1 VSDARSR
8 PLSTLTRPRSRHC
21 EQNWHSFPAPDGSH
35 GIGIPISEAAFCS
48 PRCRCVVQPSPRL
61 QGRADWIGD
70 RDARPVHCTQGA
82 WEDMVPCT
90 PSRAGAQVPPLP
102 LPITLNL
109 HQRGAPGLVSRRL
122 FCLLPL
128 LLLFRASPLPSCFS
142 PLSTPH
148 QHLRFTRLAFLSS
161 SPPASTESA
170 SCGLQRHAQIQRRE
184 ALLSFPPASRSA
196 CFHPAIALGTHPCHA
211 RRQLL

>member
-1 VSDARSR
+1 MSDARPR
-8 PLSTLTRPRSRHC
+8 PPSTSTRPRSRHC
-21 EQNWHSFPAPDGSH
+21 EQNWHRFPARDGSQAT
-35 GIGIPISEAAFCS
+35 GLPGSELGFCS
-48 PRCRCVVQPSPRL
+48 PRGRCVVRPPSRQ
-61 QGRADWIGD
+61 QGSGDKIGD
-70 RDARPVHCTQGA
+70 RAGRAVHCTRGA
-82 WEDMVPCT
+82 WEDMVPGT

-128 LLLFRASPLPSCFS
+128 LAALFRASPLSSCFS

-161 SPPASTESA
+161 S
-170 SCGLQRHAQIQRRE
+170 LQR
-184 ALLSFPPASRSA
+184 
-196 CFHPAIALGTHPCHA
+196 
-211 RRQLL
+211 RQSLHRAA